1 MSRQTMAVPDVLL
14 SPQAREHLMRGFD
27 TLARLLAVTLGP
39 TQRTILST
47 SYQSRTPEALGDAA
61 TIARRFV
68 ALPNQAENV
77 GAMLLRN
84 LVWRQHERCGD
95 GCATAAVLGWAMLSA
110 AQRSVAAGV
119 DLIGLRRGIDRAVAT
134 ACEAL
139 RCEARPPDDEDD
151 LERIALAICGDAQIS
166 PLIAELFTL
175 LGPDA
180 SITIESYTAPYLD
193 REYLEGG
200 RWKARLASPYLAG
213 QLAGELLL
221 GPTRAVLRDC
231 WVVLFA
237 GSVQSL
243 DQVRPLLEQVAQSD
257 RRRLLLAAHDFA
269 DPALTTLVVN
279 HQRGLVQVV
288 AVELREAGVRRRQD
302 FEDLAALTGARHLAA
317 DCGDRLRDVTVEALG
332 RVHRAEATDRDLSVS
347 GTRSSALV
355 RAQVA
360 ALRARL
366 AAAEDETERSA
377 LRVRL
382 GRMVNG
388 TAILKIGAASDPER
402 HVLRQRAEQCIR
414 ALPLAMC
421 EGVAPGGGTA
431 FLRAADAIAG
441 SAVRGAEDFGCD
453 VVRRAL
459 EAPFRQIVA
468 NVGKRDPAAVLAEV
482 RRAGADWVYDGVADA
497 IVPAAEAGL
506 LDPVGVLCEALRVA
520 ASGAVMALTTEA
532 LVLKRAPET
541 SFAP

>member
-1 MSRQTMAVPDVLL
+1 MAVPEVLL
-14 SPQAREHLMRGFD
+14 SPVARERLMRGFK
-27 TLARLLAVTLGP
+27 TLAQLLAITLGP
-39 TQRTILST
+39 PQRTILST

-68 ALPNQAENV
+68 ALPSQAENM

-95 GCATAAVLGWAMLSA
+95 GCATAAVLAQAMLVA
-110 AQRSVAAGV
+110 AHRYLEAGV
-119 DLIGLRRGIDRAVAT
+119 DPIALQKGIDRAVA
-134 ACEAL
+134 AASEAL
-139 RCEARPPDDEDD
+139 RREARLPDGEDD
-151 LERIALAICGDAQIS
+151 LERVALAICGDGRLS

-180 SITIESYTAPYLD
+180 SITIESYTAPHLD

-200 RWKARLASPYLAG
+200 RWKARLASPYLAS
-213 QLAGELLL
+213 QPVGELL
-221 GPTRAVLRDC
+221 GSTRAVLHDC
-231 WVVLFA
+231 CVALFA
-237 GSVQSL
+237 GSVHSP
-243 DQVRPLLEQVAQSD
+243 DDVRPLLEQLAQSD
-257 RRRLLLAAHDFA
+257 RHSLLLVAHDFG

-279 HQRGLVQVV
+279 HQRGVVQIA

-302 FEDLAALTGARHLAA
+302 FEDLAALTGAQLLAE
-317 DCGDRLRDVTVEALG
+317 DCGDWLRGTTLESLG
-332 RVHRAEATDRDLSVS
+332 CVRRAEATDRDLSVS
-347 GTRSSALV
+347 GARNSALV

-366 AAAEDETERSA
+366 AVVKDEPECSE
-377 LRVRL
+377 LRARL
-382 GRMVNG
+382 ARMANG
-388 TAILKIGAASDPER
+388 TAILKIGAASDLER
-402 HVLRQRAEQCIR
+402 HLLRQRAEQCIR
-414 ALPLAMC
+414 ALPLAMR
-421 EGVAPGGGTA
+421 EGVTSGGGTA

-441 SAVRGAEDFGCD
+441 TAVRGAEEFGCD

-468 NVGKRDPAAVLAEV
+468 NAGKCDPSAGLAEV
-482 RRAGADWVYDGVADA
+482 RRLGADWVYDGVAGA
-497 IVPAAEAGL
+497 VVPAAEAGL
-506 LDPVGVLCEALRVA
+506 LDSVGVLCEALRVA
-520 ASGAVMALTTEA
+520 ASGAVTALTTEA